1 MPETLLVSPTLSNT
15 QLLAV
20 IGAAVFGGV
29 FLLSLAISR
38 FVNARSAIRRRA
50 LEEFAFAGY
59 LDASTDDWL
68 DRRSVRHKLVADA
81 SRVVLSA
88 AAKLAP
94 NDKQSKASARMEMV
108 RAGYLSDSAMYW
120 YYAARIFLGLA
131 LPAAFLFILPL
142 TTFSPSAMKLML
154 AVVFFG
160 LMGFTL
166 PGFYIHRRQIRMRE
180 DLRCGFPDFLDL
192 MVVCVE
198 AGVSPHAAIDRVG
211 RQLALTHP
219 HLGANLHLISLELR
233 AGQDLTAAMQN
244 FADRVGLEEVVS
256 LAALLRQS
264 EELGTSLADALR
276 VYSAEMRDKR
286 MSRAQEKAYALPVK
300 LVLPLGLF
308 VFPTMMVAIM
318 MPLILRFKGIF
329 Y

>member
-1 MPETLLVSPTLSNT
+1 MDPSLSST
-15 QLLAV
+15 QLLAL

-29 FLLSLAISR
+29 FLLSIAISR

-50 LEEFAFAGY
+50 LKDFAFAGY
-59 LDASTDDWL
+59 LDASSDDWL
-68 DRRSVRHKLVADA
+68 DRRSVRHQLIADA
-81 SRVVLSA
+81 SRVIIGA
-88 AAKLAP
+88 AMKLGP
-94 NDKQSKASARMEMV
+94 NDKQSKANARMEMV
-108 RAGYLSDSAMYW
+108 RAGYFSRSAMYW
-120 YYAARIFLGLA
+120 YYAARIFSGVG
-131 LPAAFLFILPL
+131 LPAVFISILPL
-142 TTFSPSAMKLML
+142 TTYSPTAIQLML
-154 AVVFFG
+154 AMVFLG

-166 PGFYIHRRQIRMRE
+166 PGFYIHRRQIRMKDR
-180 DLRCGFPDFLDL
+180 LRCGFPDFLDL

-219 HLGANLHLISLELR
+219 LLGANLHLMSLELR

-300 LVLPLGLF
+300 LVFPLGLF

-318 MPLILRFKGIF
+318 MPLILRFRGIF